1 MPQSRLWQGRL
12 ARLYNDD
19 VYYEDVAVPDVVEV
33 CKTDVAYNCDKQGPV
48 ECETL
53 YDNVCETTR
62 TVHTVE
68 DDVATCSLVQET
80 DQSCVDYNN
89 GNLIIHSR
97 KGTLKSYF

>member
-1 MPQSRLWQGRL
+1 M
-12 ARLYNDD
+12 
-19 VYYEDVAVPDVVEV
+19 AVPDVVEV

-89 GNLIIHSR
+89 GNLIIHSSKPDCSR
-97 KGTLKSYF
+97 QYNKNEYPGHFPFY